1 MAQRQHDPQL
11 ERLLAHVDE
20 LCDRAARGTFSHTA
34 FLTPREAKHA
44 RALLCRLGQWHRARF
59 WGGYDSA
66 ERVMILLFP
75 DYVCDLIDKDNWHTH
90 PVSELLM
97 LAGEEDPVIALSMR
111 GSGYRTLTH
120 RDFLGSLLSL
130 GLEREVLGDI
140 AIDDQGKDA
149 TVFCTAR
156 MLSFLLTSVER
167 IGGDVVR
174 VQQTSVPS
182 NFDGGRRYQAVR
194 DTIASPRLD
203 CIVAA
208 LCNLSRETAQT
219 AVRNGL
225 VEVDYDCEDR
235 PDHMVDI
242 PCIVSVRGFGKFALR
257 SLGSPNRRG
266 RLPLI
271 ADKYV

>member
-1 MAQRQHDPQL
+1 MERHHDAQLD
-11 ERLLAHVDE
+11 RLLAHVDE
-20 LCDRAARGTFSHTA
+20 LCDRAARGSFTHTS

-44 RALLCRLGQWHRARF
+44 RLLLCRRGQWHRARL
-59 WGGYDSA
+59 WGGYDGA
-66 ERVMILLFP
+66 ERAVLLLFP
-75 DYVCDLIDKDNWHTH
+75 DYVCDLIDKDEWHTH
-90 PVSELLM
+90 PVGELLM
-97 LAGEEDPVIALSMR
+97 LAGEKDPIMPLSMR

-140 AIDDQGKDA
+140 ALDEQGHSA
-149 TVFCTAR
+149 TVFCTSR
-156 MLSFLLTSVER
+156 MAPYLVTSAER
-167 IGGDVVR
+167 IGGDTVR
-174 VQQTSVPS
+174 VTETEVADG
-182 NFDGGRRYQAVR
+182 FDGGRRYQPVR

-208 LCNLSRETAQT
+208 LCNLSREVAQT

-257 SLGSPNRRG
+257 SLGAPNRRG
-266 RLPLI
+266 RLPLM

>member
-1 MAQRQHDPQL
+1 MERHHDAQLD
-11 ERLLAHVDE
+11 RLLAHIDE
-20 LCDRAARGTFSHTA
+20 LCDCAARGNFTCTS

-44 RALLCRLGQWHRARF
+44 RALLCRKGQWYRARL
-59 WGGYDSA
+59 WGGYPDA
-66 ERVMILLFP
+66 ERTCLLLFP
-75 DYVCDLIDKDNWHTH
+75 DYVCDLIDTDYWEAA
-90 PVSELLM
+90 PVGELLA
-97 LAGEEDPVIALSMR
+97 LAGEQDPVIPLWIR

-140 AIDDQGKDA
+140 ALDSAGKDA

-156 MLSFLLTSVER
+156 MAAFLLTSVER
-167 IGGDVVR
+167 IGGDAVR
-174 VQQTSVPS
+174 VTQRELPCD
-182 NFDGGRRYQAVR
+182 FDGGRRYQPIR

-225 VEVDYDCEDR
+225 VEVDYDYEDR
-235 PDHMVDI
+235 PDHVVDI
-242 PCIVSVRGFGKFALR
+242 PCIVSVRGHGKFALR